1 MKTMKTGLGFALA
14 LALAI
19 FASACSSDA
28 SFICERRRECVT
40 STLDVDACITAVENF
55 ADESATNDGKVVDCA
70 ACLDG
75 KACSEV
81 LGACL
86 GACIVVPAS

>member
-1 MKTMKTGLGFALA
+1 MKTIKTAVFALM
-14 LALAI
+14 LAI

-28 SFICERRRECVT
+28 SFICERRQECVT

-55 ADESATNDGKVVDCA
+55 ADESATNAGKVTDCA
-70 ACLDG
+70 ACADG

-81 LGACL
+81 IGDCLVVCGAL
-86 GACIVVPAS
+86 PAS